1 MPELSRRLKVISG
14 LIKTGGSVCDV
25 GTDHGYLPAFLYLS
39 GNFTSVTATD
49 LREKPLLNAKKN
61 LKELNAEGVRLV
73 LCDGLSKVERKEA
86 DNVVIAGMGGE
97 IISDIISKTDFL
109 KDETVNL
116 VLQPT
121 TSAKDLRE
129 FLGSDGFEVLKEM
142 AVSENGKLYSVMQV
156 GYSGVKRK
164 LSDYE
169 LYIGKL
175 DLSDETAKK
184 YALKQL
190 KILKKLVLDTEGIRE
205 CEEKHLNAK
214 KIINE
219 IENVIGEEN
228 HGS

>member
-1 MPELSRRLKVISG
+1 
-14 LIKTGGSVCDV
+14 
-25 GTDHGYLPAFLYLS
+25 
-39 GNFTSVTATD
+39 
-49 LREKPLLNAKKN
+49 
-61 LKELNAEGVRLV
+61 
-73 LCDGLSKVERKEA
+73 
-86 DNVVIAGMGGE
+86 MGGE

-116 VLQPT
+116 ILQPT
-121 TSAKDLRE
+121 TSAKDLRI
-129 FLGSDGFEVLKEM
+129 FLGLSGFEVKKET

-156 GYSGVKRK
+156 RFSGNKRK

-190 KILKKLVLDTEGIRE
+190 KILKKLVLDTEGIKE
-205 CEEKHLNAK
+205 CEEKNLKAK

-219 IENVIGEEN
+219 IENAIGEEN
-228 HGS
+228 HES

>member
-1 MPELSRRLKVISG
+1 
-14 LIKTGGSVCDV
+14 
-25 GTDHGYLPAFLYLS
+25 
-39 GNFTSVTATD
+39 
-49 LREKPLLNAKKN
+49 
-61 LKELNAEGVRLV
+61 
-73 LCDGLSKVERKEA
+73 
-86 DNVVIAGMGGE
+86 MGGE

-205 CEEKHLNAK
+205 CEEKHLKAK

-219 IENVIGEEN
+219 IENAIGEEN

>member
-1 MPELSRRLKVISG
+1 
-14 LIKTGGSVCDV
+14 
-25 GTDHGYLPAFLYLS
+25 
-39 GNFTSVTATD
+39 
-49 LREKPLLNAKKN
+49 
-61 LKELNAEGVRLV
+61 
-73 LCDGLSKVERKEA
+73 
-86 DNVVIAGMGGE
+86 MGGE

-205 CEEKHLNAK
+205 CEGKHLKAK

-219 IENVIGEEN
+219 IENAIGEEN